1 MNKFRSSYGAAPAVS
16 AANVTTATAQ
26 KLVDQTLTPPP
37 SGGGSGEIGQYI
49 DYFNKSSS
57 GLNQILFG
65 KDPRVAAAI
74 KGAMVKNLEKSSA
87 KYAKVPIIGDY
98 LAGQYRTTKAEYKAL
113 YAQGKTADIQDS
125 LSIAT
130 RAGGLLL
137 GVSLFAL
144 VVSQI
149 SLSRARTR
157 AVSQGY

>member
-1 MNKFRSSYGAAPAVS
+1 MSKFQPSFGAAAPAVS
-16 AANVTTATAQ
+16 AANVTPATAQ

-37 SGGGSGEIGQYI
+37 AQGAGDIGQYI

-65 KDPRVAAAI
+65 KDPRTAAAI
-74 KGAMVKNLEKSSA
+74 KGAMVQNLKQSSA
-87 KYAKVPIIGDY
+87 KYAKVPIVGDF
-98 LAGQYRTTKAEYKAL
+98 LKGQYRTTKAEYAAL
-113 YAQGKTADIQDS
+113 YAQGKTADIQDT

-130 RAGGLLL
+130 RAGGVVI
-137 GVSLFAL
+137 GIALFGL
-144 VVSQI
+144 VLSQI